1 MTVTS
6 TTPQAV
12 VPPHLLEELEPVVAA
27 NLDRH
32 LGMAQEWHPHD
43 YVPWSEG
50 RDFKFLGGEDWS
62 PEQSRLSET
71 AKAAMITNLLTED
84 NLPSYH
90 REIATRFGRDG
101 AWGTWVGRWTAEE
114 NRHGIA
120 MRDYLVVT
128 RGVDPVELERARM
141 DYMTSGYDSGDKTAL
156 EAVTYVS
163 FQELATR
170 VSHRNTGKV
179 TQDPIADKMLAR
191 ISKDE
196 NLHMVFYRNI
206 VAAALEIAPDATMRA
221 IADEVIGFEMPGAT
235 MAGFRRNSTI
245 IAKAGIYDLRLHH
258 DDVIMPVLRHWDVFD
273 RTGLGPV
280 GEQAREELA
289 TFLGGLDEQ
298 ATKFVDRRAE
308 QRARHAARVGTDE
321 NPDIAS

>member
-1 MTVTS
+1 MTS
-6 TTPQAV
+6 T
-12 VPPHLLEELEPVVAA
+12 PHNLLEELEPVVAE

-32 LGMAQEWHPHD
+32 LAIAGEWHPHD
-43 YVPWSEG
+43 YIPWSQG
-50 RDFKFLGGEDWS
+50 RDFAFLGGEDYA

-71 AKAAMITNLLTED
+71 AKAAMFTNLLTED

-114 NRHGIA
+114 NRHGVA
-120 MRDYLVVT
+120 LRDYLVVT

-156 EAVTYVS
+156 ETVAYVS

-170 VSHRNTGKV
+170 VSHRNTGRV
-179 TQDPIADKMLAR
+179 THDPVADKLLAR

-196 NLHMVFYRNI
+196 NLHMVFYRNL
-206 VAAALEIAPDATMRA
+206 VAAALEIAPDETMRA

-235 MAGFRRNSTI
+235 MAGFRRNSMI
-245 IAKAGIYDLRLHH
+245 IAKAGIYDNRLHH
-258 DDVIMPVLRHWDVFD
+258 DEVLMPVLRHWKVFERD
-273 RTGLGPV
+273 GFGPE
-280 GEQAREELA
+280 GERAREELA
-289 TFLGGLDEQ
+289 KFLEGLDAQ
-298 ATKFVDRRAE
+298 ATKFVARRAE
-308 QRARHAARVGTDE
+308 HRARDAAKADTDE
-321 NPDIAS
+321 TPDIAS

>member
-1 MTVTS
+1 MTG
-6 TTPQAV
+6 TTQD
-12 VPPHLLEELEPVVAA
+12 LLEQLEPVVAE

-32 LGMAQEWHPHD
+32 LSLAQEWHPHD
-43 YVPWSEG
+43 YIPWSQG
-50 RDFKFLGGEDWS
+50 RDFAFLGGEDYS
-62 PEQSRLSET
+62 AEQSQLSET
-71 AKAAMITNLLTED
+71 AKAAMFTNLLTED

-120 MRDYLVVT
+120 LRDYLVVT

-179 TQDPIADKMLAR
+179 TGDPIADQLLAR
-191 ISKDE
+191 IAKDE

-206 VAAALEIAPDATMRA
+206 VAAALEIAPDETLRA

-235 MAGFRRNSTI
+235 MAGFRRSSMM

-258 DDVIMPVLRHWDVFD
+258 DEVIMPILRHWSVFE
-273 RTGLGPV
+273 RTGLSSV
-280 GEQAREELA
+280 GEQAREELG
-289 TFLGGLDEQ
+289 TFLGALDAQ

-308 QRARHAARVGTDE
+308 NRARAAARSDSAET
-321 NPDIAS
+321 PDIAS

>member
-1 MTVTS
+1 MN
-6 TTPQAV
+6 
-12 VPPHLLEELEPVVAA
+12 VPEDLLEQLEPVVEE
-27 NLDRH
+27 NLNRH
-32 LGMAQEWHPHD
+32 LSLAQEWHPHD

-50 RDFKFLGGEDWS
+50 RDFAFLGGVDYD
-62 PEQSRLSET
+62 PEQSRLSPT
-71 AKAAMITNLLTED
+71 AKASMIVNLLTED

-114 NRHGIA
+114 GRHGVA

-141 DYMTSGYDSGDKTAL
+141 DYMTSGYDSGDKTSL
-156 EAVTYVS
+156 EAVAYVS

-179 TQDPIADKMLAR
+179 TRDPIADKLLAR
-191 ISKDE
+191 IAKDE

-206 VAAALEIAPDATMRA
+206 VSAALDIAPDATMRA
-221 IADEVIGFEMPGAT
+221 ITDEVVGFEMPGAT
-235 MAGFRRNSTI
+235 MAGFRRNSMI

-258 DDVIMPVLRHWDVFD
+258 DDVIMPVLRHWRVFD
-273 RTGLGPV
+273 RQDLGPE
-280 GEQAREELA
+280 GEKARDELA
-289 TFLGGLDEQ
+289 MFLADLDDQ
-298 ATKFVDRRAE
+298 ATRFVERRAE
-308 QRARHAARVGTDE
+308 TRVRQQ
-321 NPDIAS
+321 ASSDQDLSAEIVT

>member
-1 MTVTS
+1 VSHTP
-6 TTPQAV
+6 PQAA
-12 VPPHLLEELEPVVAA
+12 LLSELEPVVEQ
-27 NLDRH
+27 NLNRH
-32 LGMAQEWHPHD
+32 LGLAQEWHPHD
-43 YVPWSEG
+43 YVPWSQG
-50 RDFKFLGGEDWS
+50 RDFAFLGGEDWA
-62 PEQSRLSET
+62 PEQSRLDET

-120 MRDYLVVT
+120 LRDYLIVT

-141 DYMTSGYDSGDKTAL
+141 DYMTSGYDSGDKSPL
-156 EAVTYVS
+156 EAVAYVS

-170 VSHRNTGKV
+170 VSHRNTGRA
-179 TQDPIADKMLAR
+179 TGDPIADKLLAR
-191 ISKDE
+191 IAKDE

-206 VAAALEIAPDATMRA
+206 VDAAFDIAPDATMRA
-221 IADEVIGFEMPGAT
+221 VADEVIRFEMPGAT
-235 MAGFRRNSTI
+235 MAGFRKNSVL

-258 DDVIMPVLRHWDVFD
+258 DEVIQPVLRAWKVFE

-280 GEQAREELA
+280 GEQARTELA
-289 TFLGGLDEQ
+289 EFLTGLDAQ
-298 ATKFVDRRAE
+298 ATRFVESRE
-308 QRARHAARVGTDE
+308 RARARVQARSDE
-321 NPDIAS
+321 QLRPLAQS